1 MTKPVGGRGQKAPY
15 ETVQV
20 RCPVPIKSKVD
31 MLISRYRE
39 SVLSGSENQNI
50 NAIDSSEYQMIL
62 NECISLVN
70 QFIEERNIRDLTTRN
85 NVNLIRFREWLQSQT
100 NQNTV

>member
-20 RCPVPIKSKVD
+20 RCPVPIKSEVD

-39 SVLSGSENQNI
+39 SVLNGSENQNT
-50 NAIDSSEYQMIL
+50 NAIDSSESQMIL
-62 NECISLVN
+62 NECIRLVN